1 MSENIVAT
9 IQDRLKKQSRS
20 RRIELNRLHE
30 DFAMGPAPGLGG
42 SE

>member
-1 MSENIVAT
+1 MKNIVAS

-20 RRIELNRLHE
+20 QRIELNRLLE